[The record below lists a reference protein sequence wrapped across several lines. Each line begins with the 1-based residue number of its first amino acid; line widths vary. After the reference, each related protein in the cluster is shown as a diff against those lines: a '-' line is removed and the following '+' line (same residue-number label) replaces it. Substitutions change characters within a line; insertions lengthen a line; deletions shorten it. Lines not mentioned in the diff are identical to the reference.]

1 MIDASIDRV
10 QRWLTRD
17 YLPFLRPYLRWTRQ
31 PVTWLLLAAVA
42 TLLCGFV
49 LQPRAF
55 WLCAWIGC
63 VILLGLCWPWLAMRG
78 VACRMSFSDS
88 RTTEGE
94 EVDVALMIINRWPWP
109 LWGLALVGG
118 FRQFAPCAESQDE
131 LSIETALAAIPA
143 WSESAFHWKFVP
155 PRRGCYPVNNSYLT
169 TGFPFGLWQAR
180 SLVTVENRL
189 VAWPRRYAISSAMP
203 EAGYDQT
210 GLGFADTR
218 PGDAGDFLGVR
229 PYRNGDLLKRVHWPQ
244 TARQGR
250 LIVCERQAATRPA
263 LRILADLRGDS
274 AQDSATNTLEETI
287 RAVASLCEAL
297 HQQHAR
303 VEYCDA
309 ETTLC
314 VSPNNAGLEPV
325 LDRLAMIP
333 YEGLRDTP
341 MPKIGRRADRRHGML
356 EIIVTA
362 DRSRVCRQQSQSR
375 MAYRSWIIIGDDME
389 PVSQQW
395 EAICRE
401 A

>member
-1 MIDASIDRV
+1 M
-10 QRWLTRD
+10 
-17 YLPFLRPYLRWTRQ
+17 
-31 PVTWLLLAAVA
+31 TWLLLAAVA
-42 TLLCGFV
+42 TLLCGLV
-49 LQPRAF
+49 LQPRAL
-55 WLCAWIGC
+55 WLSAWIAC

-94 EVDVALMIINRWPWP
+94 EVDVALTIINRWPWP
-109 LWGLALVGG
+109 LWGLAIIGG
-118 FRQFAPCAESQDE
+118 FRQFASNAESQDE

-143 WSESAFHWKFVP
+143 WSESTFHWKFVP
-155 PRRGCYPVNNSYLT
+155 PRRGCYPISSSYLT

-180 SLVTVENRL
+180 RLVTVEDRL
-189 VAWPRRYAISSAMP
+189 VAWPRRYAIPSAMP
-203 EAGYDQT
+203 DAGFDQT
-210 GLGFADTR
+210 GLGLADTR
-218 PGDAGDFLGVR
+218 PDDAGDFLGVR
-229 PYRNGDLLKRVHWPQ
+229 PYRNGDLLKCVHWPQ

-250 LIVCERQAATRPA
+250 LIVCERQAVTRPA
-263 LRILADLRGDS
+263 VRVIADLRGDL
-274 AQDSATNTLEETI
+274 AQDFAQNSLEETI

-303 VEYCDA
+303 VEYGDT
-309 ETTLC
+309 ETTLR
-314 VSPNNAGLEPV
+314 VPPSNSGLEPV

-341 MPKIGRRADRRHGML
+341 TPTISRRMDSRHGML

-362 DRSRVCRQQSQSR
+362 DRSSVCRQQRRSR
-375 MAYRSWIIIGDDME
+375 MAHCSWIIVGDDME
-389 PVSQQW
+389 PVGQQW